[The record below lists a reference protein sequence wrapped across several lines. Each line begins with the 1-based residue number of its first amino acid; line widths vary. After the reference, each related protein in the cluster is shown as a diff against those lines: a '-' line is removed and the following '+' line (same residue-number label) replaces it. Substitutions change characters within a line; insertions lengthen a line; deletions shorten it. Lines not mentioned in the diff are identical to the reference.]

1 MGSSSSMIII
11 VMLVGVAALC
21 FSSSAGMGVA
31 YWQNWLCDS
40 LGEDFGN
47 DCKKKDDD
55 GDESSD
61 PPPDDQTPSDSKD
74 EDEDKDN
81 SNMSK
86 LRDKYSWLFNKS
98 GSTKSRRFGMAID
111 SGSCSGKSLG
121 VKTNDALAVMDS
133 NDAKYCGWKLSGK
146 KDNYKLRFF
155 GNNTKYYPKNF
166 KSSNVAFNISSG
178 NSFKI
183 KAIKGKN
190 KGKYLNVNPKNCSSQ
205 NIQFWGGFPDQFG
218 WKSGS
223 ATKFKFVKC

>member
-1 MGSSSSMIII
+1 MGSSSLMIII

-61 PPPDDQTPSDSKD
+61 PPPDDQTPTDSKD
-74 EDEDKDN
+74 EDKDKDN
-81 SNMSK
+81 SNMKK

-98 GSTKSRRFGMAID
+98 GSTKSRTFGITIG
-111 SGSCSGKSLG
+111 SGPCSGKPIG
-121 VKTNDALAVMDS
+121 VKTDNALAVMLP
-133 NDAKYCGWKLSGK
+133 ATKYCGWKLSGK
-146 KDNYKLRFF
+146 KDDYKLRFL

-166 KSSNVAFNISSG
+166 KSSNVAFNMSSG
-178 NSFKI
+178 DTFKI

-190 KGKYLNVNPKNCSSQ
+190 KGKYLNLDVIDCAGYGYTKQFQWKN
-205 NIQFWGGFPDQFG
+205 
-218 WKSGS
+218 GS
-223 ATKFKFVKC
+223 ATKFKFWKC